1 MMKNVFVLTKE
12 VLKRFVLL
20 TGPSVN
26 KAKAMAARNRVVGSE
41 RERLIY

>member
-1 MMKNVFVLTKE
+1 MKE
-12 VLKRFVLL
+12 ILKSFFLF